1 MKRHGYLFEKVI
13 DLDNLRL
20 AVKNAARGKTKF
32 KQVRKFFQENKD
44 DCLLLELQKTL
55 KEGKFKT
62 SKYER
67 VTKYEGK
74 KEREIYKLPFY
85 PDRIVQHAILQITSK
100 YFLDHF
106 SLHSYSSVRG
116 RGIHKCFHD
125 VKRVLKKFPVETKYC
140 LKVDVTKFYNSINH
154 TTLKSKLSKI
164 FKDKKLLNLLF
175 EIVDSFSTKEDTGVP
190 IGNYLSQYFGNLYLG
205 ELDRILESKSFKFF
219 RYMDDIVLLDR
230 SKEKLRSLLN
240 LIGESF
246 SNLKLKLKRNFQIF
260 KTTLRPLDF
269 VGYRYFGKCEL
280 VRKEISKNAKKCTNK
295 SKPSYLGW
303 FLHSKQYNFIVSYL
317 L

>member
-1 MKRHGYLFEKVI
+1 MKRHGYLFEKI
-13 DLDNLRL
+13 ISLENLEL
-20 AVKNAARGKTKF
+20 AVKNAKRGKTNF

-140 LKVDVTKFYNSINH
+140 LKVDVSKFYNSINH
-154 TTLKSKLSKI
+154 TILKNKLSRV
-164 FKDKKLLNLLF
+164 FKDQKLLSLLF
-175 EIVDSFSTKEDTGVP
+175 EIVDSFSTSEDTGIP

-205 ELDRILESKSFKFF
+205 DLDRTLESKTFKYY
-219 RYMDDIVLLDR
+219 RYMDDIVCLD
-230 SKEKLRSLLN
+230 SNKENLKSILDLANESLK
-240 LIGESF
+240 
-246 SNLKLKLKRNFQIF
+246 NLKLKLKKNFQVF
-260 KTTLRPLDF
+260 ETTLRPLDF
-269 VGYRYFGKCEL
+269 VGYRYFGKYEL